1 MKELEA
7 VPGAEEGDTNEA
19 ALEEEEEVDA
29 EEAEMEAKE
38 KQYQYSKLL
47 HVI

>member
-1 MKELEA
+1 M
-7 VPGAEEGDTNEA
+7 PGAEEDDTMEA
-19 ALEEEEEVDA
+19 TLDEEEQVDA

-38 KQYQYSKLL
+38 EQYIKLL